1 MDNPSP
7 IAPYIGC
14 SKLMA
19 AFAKCEKQGV
29 LEEALSKAYG
39 LHDGFAEWVDK
50 KVTERT
56 EDLTDRIWKINEQYQ
71 EQIKAIEE
79 RRVTI

>member
-14 SKLMA
+14 SELMA
-19 AFAKCEKQGV
+19 AFAKCEKQDV

-39 LHDGFAEWVDK
+39 LHDDFAEWVDK
-50 KVTERT
+50 KVAE
-56 EDLTDRIWKINEQYQ
+56 KIDAIE
-71 EQIKAIEE
+71 KAIEQ
-79 RRVTI
+79 RRMAI